1 MRKDKSLIR
10 YLPPLLLI
18 FSLLIASVPAF
29 AQSGDRAARAAQWDG
44 YQLPAGKFTR
54 FVDRQKGFSFRI
66 PADWKQSPWSKGGV
80 IFKPASEVANLI
92 ALTEEIPEGSGVANY
107 VSGVMQS
114 FRNEPIKPESA
125 TVRRVMSGGLEWRE
139 IAHEI
144 EGQNGANVRQTMW
157 FTAVGSRAYGLALSV
172 QNGEIETYEPIF
184 KRVIASVRIG
194 AAGHWDEEFE
204 TLRAA
209 FTAGSNSETSE
220 IEAATVA
227 EALRAGRES
236 LATAAGRI
244 AELLAKSPDAAIDLI
259 TDADPQARTA
269 AIIAL
274 GRSTHP
280 QAVDLLIWALSD
292 KDLFAS
298 SAAAQALAARGAQ
311 GLAAIKGKLAALAE
325 NPSAI
330 VRTGVA
336 MGESAS
342 RELIE
347 ELLRSDGAKQHV
359 AALRLALTLEKFDL
373 RLPYSKLL
381 ASTDPGAP
389 HTLVALLQRHA
400 GAEAA
405 NELSRFLRTDDELW
419 AARALGEI
427 GSAGVAQEMNKRI
440 AEIDAQLEK
449 LGKAVNKTTA
459 PKKGRKKSN
468 DKKGDKKD
476 DSSETFSLTT
486 VAEFKTKP
494 EDVRLAMLRGQLDTA
509 ARKIK
514 FRDRWN
520 QAKTEAER
528 RAVKS
533 EINKD
538 HDDLAEWAELSLT
551 VAAPAPV
558 NVANLDLTKLK
569 DAPATG
575 ETLFPKN
582 TFSYA
587 MAPDFAATMDKIDS
601 ALSGV
606 QMATVRDQMTFALI
620 LKALKA
626 ALASKLGVDATGD
639 ASKATGVDLKSPIAL
654 ASWQSISGGN
664 GGGATHSAV
673 TVRVADRARFER
685 LLATYQESLGDFDQF
700 FTMAAAMSRF
710 AGIIPAAVPVIYASI
725 ASDEARGIAKRV
737 RSSTESKI
745 PSLKPFAHAQQESV
759 NGMPVT
765 VLIKPVIS
773 EAGGARWEKIFI
785 AYLGDTAVVS
795 PSREAIADLLAAGTS
810 GETIARGEAF
820 AKARAE
826 KGEIVFF
833 SRLNDLLKPLFDLA
847 ESKDETDQIAA
858 FIKAFGVESGAL
870 QLTQHSWETV
880 FRIGLADNEFTK
892 SFKPFK
898 VDALAAPR
906 ELLPRSTILYVGAVV
921 DPPKLHSVLKS
932 LDSVPG
938 AVATG
943 SGANARDKEID
954 ADIEKLIVPNMQG
967 EMAAALVSLKPI
979 FDGAEWPAM
988 ALALKLNNG
997 ELAEAHRA
1005 GKLFANF
1012 KRAPN
1017 ATALG
1022 SPITALGEDDDAPF
1036 VAVTNDYFILA
1047 DSVETLKMFEAKE
1060 KFASS
1065 RDFERSTKELPGDL
1079 ALFATY
1085 GLEAAL
1091 DEASKVVTDSSSQ
1104 QMLPFISAVIHAFH
1118 SQRAYFAVEKDGLA
1132 GRLSVSFD
1140 REGRYS
1146 VGDLANGAGDF
1157 DLANAM
1163 ITPKGLTVIQSPR
1176 VEAMTLRVTAKTP
1189 GVAPRVRDDLAKFNF
1204 QRVESSDD
1212 STVVV
1217 TSSARRIP
1225 EKLTVHLPVMA
1236 VTGAEFAP
1244 FLNPTTRI
1252 NSKNPQVVAL
1262 AKQIAGDDKDGRS
1275 VARKIGEWTYKNLKW
1290 KKVESDSVDTLASR
1304 EADCL
1309 EHSELYVAL
1318 ARALGLPARVVT
1330 GAALSGGSFGA
1341 HAWVEIYLGKWVEL
1355 DPTWGLMDH
1364 VDATHLRFDG
1374 DAFTSYAML
1383 NQIEL
1388 EITSARRAVADYQR
1402 DPIRLVKEFS
1412 LDPATRDL
1420 AFDLSLAV
1428 EQSLGQSR
1436 WEKLDERQRA
1446 AVISAFEKTVS
1457 EMWETWKAE
1466 IPLQPRALQ
1475 SDVKADRATI
1485 TLLRGEA
1492 LLRFTLARRNG
1503 AWFITEHEIVDD
1515 ALPEF
1520 ADAIQGALQPG
1531 SRRGLVFETSIENAA
1546 RHIEKLIAQEG
1557 EKPELLLLK
1566 SRVLSSQEI
1575 EEAAKTQGES
1585 ETNKTEPSKDEA
1597 GKDPS
1602 KPAKPAKSAE
1612 PAKPDQPASDP
1623 SVEVLKEI
1631 AKRWPDFA
1639 PARLALARELL
1650 YSDSGEDAVNP
1661 LSKDAE
1667 RAIAELHAYARLAP
1681 YDPRPWRDLAFAY
1694 EQFEKLE
1701 DAESALEKAVE
1712 LDREYLDHHA
1722 ALVNLHLTYDNPEKA
1737 KPAFARMLKVS
1748 SDVDEIFGQFVDEEG
1763 YDPDYAKSLENLLL
1777 AFPKQLEGS
1786 GVGWILLAGVQDSQ
1800 NKIGDAIKSMQ
1811 RAVAIEPSASSYEVL
1826 SRLYRSQRRFTEA
1839 LNAANQAAKLE
1850 EDSVDA
1856 HFERACSLAQLGR
1869 KREALAAL
1877 KQMLEI
1883 DPDTVFDPEEPDLQ
1897 PLATMPEFKAMKEKM
1912 KEATAPSTETKE
1924 ETKGET
1930 KKTP

>member
-10 YLPPLLLI
+10 YLPSLLLI
-18 FSLLIASVPAF
+18 FTLFIVCVPGF

-54 FVDRQKGFSFRI
+54 FVDRQKGFSFRV
-66 PADWKQSPWSKGGV
+66 PADWKQSPWSKSGV

-92 ALTEEIPEGSGVANY
+92 AMTEEIPEGSGVASY

-114 FRNEPIKPESA
+114 FRNEPIRPESA
-125 TVRRVMSGGLEWRE
+125 TVRRVMVGGLEWRE
-139 IAHEI
+139 IAHEL
-144 EGQNGANVRQTMW
+144 EGQNGVNVRQTMW

-184 KRVIASVRIG
+184 KRVITSVRIS
-194 AAGHWDEEFE
+194 AAGHWNEEFE

-209 FTAGSNSETSE
+209 FAAGPDPEAGPEVSEA
-220 IEAATVA
+220 EAPAVA

-236 LATAAGRI
+236 LATAASRI
-244 AELLAKSPDAAIDLI
+244 AELMAKSPDAAIDLI
-259 TDADPQARTA
+259 ADADPQARTA

-274 GRSTHP
+274 GRSTRP
-280 QAVDLLIWALSD
+280 QAVDLLVWALSD

-298 SAAAQALAARGAQ
+298 SAAAQALAARGAPGQ
-311 GLAAIKGKLAALAE
+311 AAIKSRLAALAE

-330 VRTGVA
+330 VRAGVA

-347 ELLRSDGAKQHV
+347 ELLRSDSAKQHV

-381 ASTDPGAP
+381 GSTDPGAP
-389 HTLVALLQRHA
+389 HTLVAVLQRHRP
-400 GAEAA
+400 AEAA
-405 NELSRFLRTDDELW
+405 NELIRFLRTDDELW

-427 GSAGVAQEMNKRI
+427 GSAGVAQELSKRI
-440 AEIDAQLEK
+440 AEIDARLEK
-449 LGKAVNKTTA
+449 LGKAANKTTA
-459 PKKGRKKSN
+459 PKRGRKKS
-468 DKKGDKKD
+468 DDKKD
-476 DSSETFSLTT
+476 DSSETFSPVTT
-486 VAEFKTKP
+486 AEFKTKP
-494 EDVRLAMLRGQLDTA
+494 EDVRLAMLRGQLDAA

-514 FRDRWN
+514 FRGRWN
-520 QAKTEAER
+520 QARNEAER

-538 HDDLAEWAELSLT
+538 HDDLAAWAELSLT
-551 VAAPAPV
+551 VTSPAQA
-558 NVANLDLTKLK
+558 NIANLDIARLPNLK

-587 MAPDFAATMDKIDS
+587 MTPDFAATMDKIDS

-606 QMATVRDQMTFALI
+606 QMVTVRDQMTFALI

-654 ASWQSISGGN
+654 ASWQAAN
-664 GGGATHSAV
+664 GGDAIHSAV

-700 FTMAAAMSRF
+700 FTVAAAMSRF
-710 AGIIPAAVPVIYASI
+710 AGIVPAAVPVIYASI

-745 PSLKPFAHAQQESV
+745 PSLKPFAHTRQESV
-759 NGMPVT
+759 GGAPVT

-773 EAGGARWEKIFI
+773 EAGGAKWEEIFI
-785 AYLGDTAVVS
+785 AYLGGTAVVS
-795 PSREAIADLLAAGTS
+795 SSREAIADLLAAGTS
-810 GETIARGEAF
+810 GETLARGEAF

-833 SRLNDLLKPLFDLA
+833 SRLDAMLKPLLDLA
-847 ESKDETDQIAA
+847 ESKDEADQIAA

-880 FRIGLADNEFTK
+880 FRIGLADNQFTK

-898 VDALAAPR
+898 VDELAAPR
-906 ELLPRSTILYVGAVV
+906 ELLPRSTILYAGAVV
-921 DPPKLHSVLKS
+921 DPLKLHSVLKS
-932 LDSVPG
+932 LETESEREK
-938 AVATG
+938 ATQ
-943 SGANARDKEID
+943 RDKEID
-954 ADIEKLIVPNMQG
+954 TDIEKLVVPNMQG
-967 EMAAALVSLKPI
+967 EMAVALVSLKPI
-979 FDGAEWPAM
+979 FNGAEWPAM
-988 ALALKLNNG
+988 ALALKLKSG
-997 ELAEAHRA
+997 ALAEAHRA

-1012 KRAPN
+1012 RRAPN
-1017 ATALG
+1017 AMALG
-1022 SPITALGEDDDAPF
+1022 SPITALGEDGDAPF
-1036 VAVTNDYFILA
+1036 VAVTGDYFILA
-1047 DSVETLKMFEAKE
+1047 DSVETLKMIEAKE
-1060 KFASS
+1060 KFASA
-1065 RDFERSTKELPGDL
+1065 RDFARSTKELPGDL

-1091 DEASKVVTDSSSQ
+1091 DEASKVLTDSSSQ
-1104 QMLPFISAVIHAFH
+1104 QMLPFIIAVIHAFH
-1118 SQRAYFAVEKDGLA
+1118 SQRAYFAVEKDGLT

-1146 VGDLANGAGDF
+1146 VGELANATGDF

-1163 ITPKGLTVIQSPR
+1163 ITPKGLTALQSSR
-1176 VEAMTLRVTAKTP
+1176 VEAMTLRVTARAP
-1189 GVAPRVRDDLAKFNF
+1189 GVASRVRDDLAKFTF
-1204 QRVESSDD
+1204 QRIESSDD
-1212 STVVV
+1212 TTVVV
-1217 TSSARRIP
+1217 TSSARHIP
-1225 EKLTVHLPVMA
+1225 EKLTIHLPVMVA
-1236 VTGAEFAP
+1236 TGAEFAP
-1244 FLNPTTRI
+1244 FLNPTARI
-1252 NSKNPQVVAL
+1252 NSKDPQIVAL
-1262 AKQIAGDDKDGRS
+1262 AKQIAGDDRDGRS

-1290 KKVESDSVDTLASR
+1290 KKVESDTVDTLASR

-1318 ARALGLPARVVT
+1318 ARAQGLPARVVT

-1341 HAWVEIYLGKWVEL
+1341 HAWVEVYLGKWVEL

-1364 VDATHLRFDG
+1364 VDATHLRFDSN
-1374 DAFTSYAML
+1374 AFTSYAML
-1383 NQIEL
+1383 NKIGL
-1388 EITSARRAVADYQR
+1388 EITSARRVVADYQR
-1402 DPIRLVKEFS
+1402 DPLRLVKEFS

-1428 EQSLGQSR
+1428 EQSLGQGR
-1436 WEKLDERQRA
+1436 WEKLDEKQRA
-1446 AVISAFEKTVS
+1446 DVISAFERTVN

-1466 IPLQPRALQ
+1466 TPVQPRALQ
-1475 SDVKADRATI
+1475 SDVKTGGATV
-1485 TLLRGEA
+1485 TVLRGEA
-1492 LLRFTLARRNG
+1492 LLRFTLARRDG

-1575 EEAAKTQGES
+1575 EEVAKTQDES
-1585 ETNKTEPSKDEA
+1585 ETNKTEANKAEVGKTGAGKEPSKL
-1597 GKDPS
+1597 
-1602 KPAKPAKSAE
+1602 
-1612 PAKPDQPASDP
+1612 AKPDQSASDP

-1650 YSDSGEDAVNP
+1650 YSGSGEDAVNP

-1712 LDREYLDHHA
+1712 LDREYLDHHT
-1722 ALVNLHLTYDNPEKA
+1722 ALVNFHLTYDNPQKA
-1737 KPAFARMLKVS
+1737 KPAFARMLKAA
-1748 SDVDEIFGQFVDEEG
+1748 SDVNEVFEQLVSEEG
-1763 YDPDYAKSLENLLL
+1763 YDPDYAKALENLLL

-1786 GVGWILLAGVQDSQ
+1786 AAGWILLAGAQDAQ

-1811 RAVAIEPSASSYEVL
+1811 RAIVIEPSPSSYEVL

-1850 EDSVDA
+1850 ADSIDA

-1883 DPDTVFDPEEPDLQ
+1883 DPETVFDPEEPDLQ

-1924 ETKGET
+1924 EMKGET

>member
-1 MRKDKSLIR
+1 MPKDKSPICHPPAPLLI
-10 YLPPLLLI
+10 LSLLI
-18 FSLLIASVPAF
+18 FCVPAF
-29 AQSGDRAARAAQWDG
+29 AQSGDRAARAAQWDS
-44 YQLPAGKFTR
+44 YQPPAGKFTR
-54 FVDRQKGFSFRI
+54 FVDRRKGFSFWV
-66 PADWKQSPWSKGGV
+66 PADWKQSPWSNNG
-80 IFKPASEVANLI
+80 IMFKPASEVANLI

-107 VSGVMQS
+107 VSGVLQS
-114 FRNEPIKPESA
+114 FRNEPIRPESA

-139 IAHEI
+139 VSHELNS
-144 EGQNGANVRQTMW
+144 QNGATVRQTMW

-172 QNGEIETYEPIF
+172 QNGEAERYEPIF
-184 KRVIASVRIG
+184 KRVIASVHIG

-209 FTAGSNSETSE
+209 FVAGSDAEVSE
-220 IEAATVA
+220 IEATMVA
-227 EALRAGRES
+227 DALRAGRES
-236 LATAAGRI
+236 LVAATNRI
-244 AELLAKSPDAAIDLI
+244 AEIMAKSPDAAIDLI
-259 TDADPQARTA
+259 TDADPQVRTA

-274 GRSTHP
+274 GRSTRP
-280 QAVDLLIWALSD
+280 QAVDLLVWALSD
-292 KDLFAS
+292 KDLFTS
-298 SAAAQALAARGAQ
+298 SAAAEALATRGAQ
-311 GLAAIKGKLAALAE
+311 AMAAIKAKLSALAE
-325 NPSAI
+325 TPSAI
-330 VRTGVA
+330 VRAGVA
-336 MGESAS
+336 LGESAS
-342 RELIE
+342 RELVE
-347 ELLRSDGAKQHV
+347 ELLRSESAKRHV

-381 ASTDPGAP
+381 ASTDLGAP
-389 HTLVALLQRHA
+389 HTLVALLQRHRPTK
-400 GAEAA
+400 AA
-405 NELSRFLRTDDELW
+405 NELIRFLRTDEELW
-419 AARALGEI
+419 AARALGEV
-427 GSAGVAQEMNKRI
+427 GSADLAEELNKRV
-440 AEIDAQLEK
+440 AEIDARLEK
-449 LGKAVNKTTA
+449 LGKVVTKTTA
-459 PKKGRKKSN
+459 TKKERKRSD
-468 DKKGDKKD
+468 DKRD
-476 DSSETFSLTT
+476 DSSEAFPLVT

-494 EDVRLAMLRGQLDTA
+494 EDVRLATLREQLETA
-509 ARKIK
+509 ARKIR

-520 QAKTEAER
+520 QARTEAER

-533 EINKD
+533 EISKD

-551 VAAPAPV
+551 AATPAPV
-558 NVANLDLTKLK
+558 NVAELDLGKLK
-569 DAPATG
+569 DAPTTG

-626 ALASKLGVDATGD
+626 ALSSKLGVDATGA
-639 ASKATGVDLKSPIAL
+639 ASKAIGVDLKSPIAL
-654 ASWQSISGGN
+654 ASWQATN
-664 GGGATHSAV
+664 GGVAHSAITLRV
-673 TVRVADRARFER
+673 TDRARFER
-685 LLATYQESLGDFDQF
+685 LLAVYQEELGDLEQF
-700 FTMAAAMSRF
+700 FTVAAAMSRF

-745 PSLKPFAHAQQESV
+745 PSLKPFALTRQESV
-759 NGMPVT
+759 SGTPVT

-773 EAGGARWEKIFI
+773 EAGGARWERIFI
-785 AYLGDTAVVS
+785 AYLGATAIVS
-795 PSREAIADLLAAGTS
+795 PSREAIANLLAAGAS
-810 GETIARGEAF
+810 GETIAGSEAF

-826 KGEIVFF
+826 NGEIVFF
-833 SRLNDLLKPLFDLA
+833 SRLDEMLKPLLDLA
-847 ESKDETDQIAA
+847 ESKDEADQIAA
-858 FIKAFGVESGAL
+858 FVKAFGVESGAL
-870 QLTQHSWETV
+870 QLTRNSWETV

-906 ELLPRSTILYVGAVV
+906 ELLPRSTILYAGAVV
-921 DPPKLHSVLKS
+921 DPSKLYSVLKS
-932 LDSVPG
+932 LETASDREKASQ
-938 AVATG
+938 
-943 SGANARDKEID
+943 RDKEID

-967 EMAAALVSLKPI
+967 EIAAAIVSLKPI

-988 ALALKLNNG
+988 ALALKLKNG
-997 ELAEAHRA
+997 ELAEAYRA
-1005 GKLFANF
+1005 GKLFASF

-1017 ATALG
+1017 VTALG

-1036 VAVTNDYFILA
+1036 ATVTNDYFILA
-1047 DSVETLKMFEAKE
+1047 DSIETLKLFEARE
-1060 KFASS
+1060 KFASA
-1065 RDFERSTKELPGDL
+1065 RDFERSTRDLPADL

-1085 GLEAAL
+1085 GLEAAFE
-1091 DEASKVVTDSSSQ
+1091 EASQVMKDSSSQ
-1104 QMLPFISAVIHAFH
+1104 QTLPFISAVIHAFH
-1118 SQRAYFAVEKDGLA
+1118 SQRAYFAVEKDGLI

-1146 VGDLANGAGDF
+1146 VGDLANATGDF

-1212 STVVV
+1212 VTVVV

-1225 EKLTVHLPVMA
+1225 DKLTIHLPVI
-1236 VTGAEFAP
+1236 GAEFAP
-1244 FLNPTTRI
+1244 FLNPTARI
-1252 NSKNPQVVAL
+1252 NSKDPQIVAL
-1262 AKQIAGDDKDGRS
+1262 AKQIAGDDRDGRS

-1290 KKVESDSVDTLASR
+1290 KKVESDTVDTLASR

-1355 DPTWGLMDH
+1355 DPSWGLMDH

-1428 EQSLGQSR
+1428 EQSLGQGQ
-1436 WEKLDERQRA
+1436 WERLDEKQRA
-1446 AVISAFEKTVS
+1446 AVIGAFEKTIN

-1466 IPLQPRALQ
+1466 IPLQPRVLQ
-1475 SDVKADRATI
+1475 SDLKADRATI

-1492 LLRFTLARRNG
+1492 LLRLTLARRDG

-1520 ADAIQGALQPG
+1520 ADSIQGALRPG
-1531 SRRGLVFETSIENAA
+1531 SRRGFIFETSIENAA
-1546 RHIEKLIAQEG
+1546 SHIEKLIAQEG

-1575 EEAAKTQGES
+1575 EEAVKTQDEP
-1585 ETNKTEPSKDEA
+1585 ETNKSEPNKPEA
-1597 GKDPS
+1597 GKVPPES
-1602 KPAKPAKSAE
+1602 P
-1612 PAKPDQPASDP
+1612 KPDQPASDP
-1623 SVEVLKEI
+1623 SVEVLKELVR
-1631 AKRWPDFA
+1631 RWPDFA

-1650 YSDSGEDAVNP
+1650 YSGSGEDAINP

-1712 LDREYLDHHA
+1712 LDREYLDHHTE
-1722 ALVNLHLTYDNPEKA
+1722 LVNFHLTYDNPAKA
-1737 KPAFARMLKVS
+1737 KPAFARMFKVS
-1748 SDVDEIFGQFVDEEG
+1748 SDADEIFEQFIDEEG
-1763 YDPDYAKSLENLLL
+1763 YDPDYAKALESLLL

-1786 GVGWILLAGVQDSQ
+1786 AVGWILLAGVQDAQ
-1800 NKIGDAIKSMQ
+1800 NKIADAIKSMQ
-1811 RAVAIEPSASSYEVL
+1811 RAIAIEPSASSYEAL

-1839 LNAANQAAKLE
+1839 LNAANHSLKLE
-1850 EDSVDA
+1850 EDSIDA

-1877 KQMLEI
+1877 KRMLEI
-1883 DPDTVFDPEEPDLQ
+1883 DPEAVFDPEEPDLQ
-1897 PLATMPEFKAMKEKM
+1897 PLATMPEFKAMREKM
-1912 KEATAPSTETKE
+1912 KEATAPPAENNE
-1924 ETKGET
+1924 ETKGEA